1 MIKALRIKDFPDY
14 YITSMEDVY
23 SRHSSRCHNPQG
35 RIHKLSTNISP
46 FGYKQV
52 VLTRNKQHVTQKVH
66 RLVAKAFIPNPQN
79 KPQVNHKNGIK
90 TDNRVENLEWVTNE
104 ENNNHSLQV
113 LKRCPTWRGRTEI
126 KHWRSKPVLQI
137 RDNMVVAEFVGTMEA
152 ERQTGVD
159 HRLISCYCLGKLID
173 KNGYQWKYKYEGRI
187 YEYKKYNKP
196 RRF

>member
-1 MIKALRIKDFPDY
+1 MKDDNAIWKDIKGFEGLYQISSTGNVKSLRNDKILSPYMCKNRYWYIVLSIHNIK
-14 YITSMEDVY
+14 
-23 SRHSSRCHNPQG
+23 
-35 RIHKLSTNISP
+35 
-46 FGYKQV
+46 
-52 VLTRNKQHVTQKVH
+52 TRKTIH
-66 RLVAKAFIPNPQN
+66 RLVAEAFIPNPQN
-79 KPQVNHKNGIK
+79 KLQVNHKNGIK
-90 TDNRVENLEWVTNE
+90 TDNRVENLEWATNE
-104 ENNNHSLQV
+104 ENNNHALQV
-113 LKRCPTWRGRTEI
+113 LKRRPTWRGRTGI

-137 RDNMVVAEFVGTMEA
+137 RDNVVIAEFAGTMEA